1 MTSLEAGAPA
11 LAQLTTTKRAALSP
25 SDSIAAS
32 FERSADPSVITVTF
46 WVPGFSPFSIL
57 MDLKPESFL
66 NAELTLA
73 LQPPQVTPVMP
84 ATYVTSP
91 AIAGTIAKAANAI
104 VAISFFMIS

>member
-1 MTSLEAGAPA
+1 
-11 LAQLTTTKRAALSP
+11 
-25 SDSIAAS
+25 
-32 FERSADPSVITVTF
+32 
-46 WVPGFSPFSIL
+46 

-104 VAISFFMIS
+104 VAISFFMICNVWEDNSSSVTISTLRTKPKLSSQKQP